1 MIKRIG
7 IIAFLILSTA
17 CSSSKWVVE
26 NQYEVDRN
34 DFELI
39 DSKQFL
45 NRVGTITPE
54 NPIVQFE
61 ILAANTFE
69 YTQRV
74 RTDRFI
80 QRYRPIFRSV
90 LMGVAGAGLAAYTAN
105 TVSDNNHQKG
115 NISTSTFYYGAAG
128 LITMTA
134 LLNMKSSG
142 DSNPT
147 GEVRLLRRTGSIS
160 EIDTVSAQPLS
171 GSDVSYTMY
180 YQGDILAFGN
190 NLEYRNNRFT
200 INLLESFN
208 PEQSE
213 YSSDDVITLEIY
225 FGSEIYVNTIPVS
238 SFLEQF
244 VVISSDI
251 TALRDEPI
259 LDSRT
264 ILTDLAQGSQLK
276 FVSEEDNW
284 YRVLYG
290 ISETFIAKTDAKL
303 IWRPSEFASQ
313 LSIITVPNIPFGNI
327 DVESDIPRYSDIT
340 EGAYGFVIANRE
352 YQGDYSERIYAERDA
367 ELIGTYL
374 NEAFGYRN
382 DNIRSTNNIE
392 NQQQLVLSYN
402 RMVNEIRRDQKK
414 LVVYVSGYVESGEDG
429 QVMMLG
435 TGGSISSNINL
446 NSFFSGISRLPVE
459 ELIVLL
465 DIDNVENQETS
476 IIEPLASQ
484 ILANNA
490 NSAILV
496 SSTET
501 QRSRDY
507 SSSGGDQKR
516 HSIFS
521 YFIADAIKEGA
532 TNISEVLNHLQR
544 NVDYTS
550 RRLHN
555 QPQHILFFGNSEL
568 SFID

>member
-1 MIKRIG
+1 MIKKIG
-7 IIAFLILSTA
+7 IITLLIVASA

-39 DSKQFL
+39 ESQQFL
-45 NRVGTITPE
+45 QRIGTITPE

-61 ILAANTFE
+61 ILAANSFE

-90 LMGVAGAGLAAYTAN
+90 LMGIAGAGLASYTAD
-105 TVSDNNHQKG
+105 VAQKSNSQQG
-115 NISTSTFYYGAAG
+115 SISTSTFYYGAAG
-128 LITMTA
+128 LITLTSF
-134 LLNMKSSG
+134 LNMKSKG
-142 DSNPT
+142 ESNPT
-147 GEVRLLRRTGSIS
+147 GEVRLLRKTGSVT
-160 EIDTVSAQPLS
+160 ETDTVSAQPNP
-171 GSDVSYTMY
+171 GSDVSYTIY
-180 YQGDILAFGN
+180 YEGDILAFGN
-190 NLEYRNNRFT
+190 NLEYRNNRYT
-200 INLLESFN
+200 VNLLESFN
-208 PEQSE
+208 PELAE
-213 YSSDDVITLEIY
+213 YSIDDVITLEIY
-225 FGSEIYVNTIPVS
+225 FGNDIYVNTIPVN

-244 VVISSDI
+244 VVITSDI
-251 TALRDEPI
+251 TALRDEPV

-264 ILTDLAQGSQLK
+264 ILTDLARGSQLK
-276 FVSEEDNW
+276 FVSEEENW

-290 ISETFIAKTDAKL
+290 ISETYIAKTDAEL

-327 DVESDIPRYSDIT
+327 DVESDIPQLSDVT
-340 EGAYGFVIANRE
+340 EGAYGFIIANRE

-367 ELIGTYL
+367 ELISTYL

-382 DNIRSTNNIE
+382 DNIRLTNNIE

-414 LVVYVSGYVESGEDG
+414 LVVFVSGYVESGEDG

-435 TGGSISSNINL
+435 TGGSVSSSINL

-459 ELIVLL
+459 ELIILL
-465 DIDNVENQETS
+465 DIDNVENEESS
-476 IIEPLASQ
+476 IIEPLANQ
-484 ILANNA
+484 IIANNA
-490 NSAILV
+490 NTAILV

-507 SSSGGDQKR
+507 SSTGGDQKR

-521 YFIADAIKEGA
+521 YFIADAIKKGA
-532 TNISEVLNHLQR
+532 TDISDVLNHLLR

-568 SFID
+568 SFIE

>member
-105 TVSDNNHQKG
+105 TVSENNHQKG

-290 ISETFIAKTDAKL
+290 ISETFIAKTDAEL

-521 YFIADAIKEGA
+521 YFIADAIKDGA

-555 QPQHILFFGNSEL
+555 QPQHILFFEIGRAHV
-568 SFID
+568 

>member
-105 TVSDNNHQKG
+105 TVSENNHQKG

>member
-160 EIDTVSAQPLS
+160 EIDTVNAQPLS

-290 ISETFIAKTDAKL
+290 ISETFIAKTDAEL

-521 YFIADAIKEGA
+521 YFIADAIKDGA

-568 SFID
+568 SFIN